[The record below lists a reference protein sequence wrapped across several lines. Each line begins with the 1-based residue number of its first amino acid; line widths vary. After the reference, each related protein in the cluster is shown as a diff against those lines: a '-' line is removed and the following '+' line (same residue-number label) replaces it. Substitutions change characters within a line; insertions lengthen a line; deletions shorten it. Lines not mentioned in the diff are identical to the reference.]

1 MEESRIVCCLKFYQ
15 TEELELPF
23 LREKGADFTMDQ
35 TISKTES
42 AILHTYNRYDLV
54 LEKETA
60 LTCMIQMESL
70 FGFWLGDWCQFSWI
84 WKQNIAVCIEKQI
97 DQLIH
102 TSNYIITNRLPK
114 RQKN

>member
-1 MEESRIVCCLKFYQ
+1 MEESRIVCCLKFLQ

-60 LTCMIQMESL
+60 LTCMIQMEKPIWILARGLVSVLLDMETKHCSL
-70 FGFWLGDWCQFSWI
+70 
-84 WKQNIAVCIEKQI
+84 
-97 DQLIH
+97 H
-102 TSNYIITNRLPK
+102 
-114 RQKN
+114 